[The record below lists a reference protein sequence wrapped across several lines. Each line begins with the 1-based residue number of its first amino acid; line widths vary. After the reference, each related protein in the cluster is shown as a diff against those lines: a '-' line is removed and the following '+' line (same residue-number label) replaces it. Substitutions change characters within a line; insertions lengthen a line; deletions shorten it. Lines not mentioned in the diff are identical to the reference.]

1 MIKRNVLSVC
11 SLLVVFTMLVGC
23 SKDASDI
30 RDTEKNYVSSY
41 GNAVNDNKNT
51 DLGNQES
58 DNVGGIKPLDSDLD
72 NIGEDLGGST
82 ASGGDSASG
91 DEVSGDVTEPSG
103 EDLGGSTASGGD
115 SASDDEV
122 SGDVTEPNGGTE
134 NGGVTPSEG
143 DGGTDGV
150 QADTPTSEPQLA
162 EVGTDIG
169 DLCPTF
175 DLTNIYGNTVNTEQ
189 FLGKVVVI
197 NVWGTWCSPCRTELP
212 YFDRIASE
220 YSDDVVV
227 LAVHSSYNNA
237 VLRSYVSSYFPVTR
251 IIFAYDTALDEY
263 YSLIGGTVY
272 YPRTVIL
279 DKNGVITYADDG
291 AVSYEFLANQV
302 ELAGA
307 EK

>member
-30 RDTEKNYVSSY
+30 SGAEKNYVSSY

-58 DNVGGIKPLDSDLD
+58 DNVGGTKPLDSDLD
-72 NIGEDLGGST
+72 NIGEN
-82 ASGGDSASG
+82 
-91 DEVSGDVTEPSG
+91 
-103 EDLGGSTASGGD
+103 LGGSTASGGD

-150 QADTPTSEPQLA
+150 QADTPTSEPQLT